1 MGLTMPV
8 IDMTGLNTQQAPM
21 KAIDEIL
28 KEYHQGFLSG
38 PEAINIITAISI
50 EYHH

>member
-1 MGLTMPV
+1 MPV

-21 KAIDEIL
+21 KAIDDIL
-28 KEYHQGFLSG
+28 KEYHQGVLSG
-38 PEAINIITAISI
+38 IEALNIISVISI